1 MDKKYGELKG
11 QLDGIR
17 SSVEKMEYGM
27 EVDKLNLVEI
37 ELEYMMEKFEKISR
51 EIRILKN
58 SKGE

>member
-1 MDKKYGELKG
+1 MNMKYGELKG

>member
-1 MDKKYGELKG
+1 MNMKYGELKG

-17 SSVEKMEYGM
+17 SSIEKMEYGM